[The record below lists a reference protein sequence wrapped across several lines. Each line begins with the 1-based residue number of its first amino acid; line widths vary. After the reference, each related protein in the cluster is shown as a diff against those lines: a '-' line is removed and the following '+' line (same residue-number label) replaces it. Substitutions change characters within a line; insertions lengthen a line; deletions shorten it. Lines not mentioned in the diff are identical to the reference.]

1 MKDFIKDLIAKIFGI
16 DQSPGSIEVQNS
28 TYAATRVTVDHPYKR
43 YITDNRLKATDSLN
57 KHSWNLAFL
66 DERYLASQTTTDLI
80 DSLKDVSPE
89 FNRALHDFIQFVVTS
104 YELVVDNPEGLNI
117 LEEVIETMSDKKES
131 FITKLEK
138 AASSI
143 FLHGAIFSEV
153 VFDPQGREF
162 SDFVII
168 DATLVE
174 FRESED
180 PVDGQQYRLGQ
191 MKDGRFVDLQ
201 DDPTVDY
208 IAFDSVTGS
217 PFGRS
222 LSAAGIFPALFS
234 LMLMK
239 DLRQVIRTSGYPQK
253 VAQADR
259 QKLYD
264 SGTTDPADQLAIIEK
279 TKEDLINFLSQPAG
293 PYTDTPILGSE
304 WEIKTIEGIRGSN
317 LAAVETLIN
326 TIERMMVRAF
336 KTNSVI
342 FGINSSSGL
351 SDNSGTQAEMHYVLI
366 DSIQRKMEQWITR
379 SFEEILRARGNPG
392 NVSFKLKRINTLVN
406 KQRSETEYVNAQ
418 TVKMWYDMGAIN
430 SQTALDLFRH
440 PDPFGEKDTILP
452 ARAPANAERRP
463 DEIIEVDREEESND

>member
-1 MKDFIKDLIAKIFGI
+1 
-16 DQSPGSIEVQNS
+16 
-28 TYAATRVTVDHPYKR
+28 
-43 YITDNRLKATDSLN
+43 
-57 KHSWNLAFL
+57 
-66 DERYLASQTTTDLI
+66 
-80 DSLKDVSPE
+80 
-89 FNRALHDFIQFVVTS
+89 
-104 YELVVDNPEGLNI
+104 
-117 LEEVIETMSDKKES
+117 
-131 FITKLEK
+131 
-138 AASSI
+138 
-143 FLHGAIFSEV
+143 
-153 VFDPQGREF
+153 
-162 SDFVII
+162 
-168 DATLVE
+168 
-174 FRESED
+174 
-180 PVDGQQYRLGQ
+180 